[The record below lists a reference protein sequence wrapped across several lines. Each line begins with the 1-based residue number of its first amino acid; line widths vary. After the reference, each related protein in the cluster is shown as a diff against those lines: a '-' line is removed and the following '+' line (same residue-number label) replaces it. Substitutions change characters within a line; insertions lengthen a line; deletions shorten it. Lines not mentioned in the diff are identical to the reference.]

1 MEHPCCRCVAA
12 DCKDSEEFTVAE
24 RSAAGRAGVKT
35 FVAGGQGW
43 RGGGGVLR
51 VFSHERLAAVAM
63 RASVTGSP
71 LCAGL
76 CGEKGWCRPL
86 AMG

>member
-35 FVAGGQGW
+35 FVAGGKDGEEDVACSECFPTRDWQ
-43 RGGGGVLR
+43 RLLCER
-51 VFSHERLAAVAM
+51 V
-63 RASVTGSP
+63 
-71 LCAGL
+71 
-76 CGEKGWCRPL
+76 
-86 AMG
+86 